1 MRMATESLSRSYTC
15 ADPAATESVAA
26 RLADACSGRRALI
39 TLSGPLGAGK
49 TFFAAAFGRRWGSDT
64 PLTSPTF
71 TLLHEHRRARDGQ
84 RLYHLDGY
92 RLNAPAEARDG
103 TLQPQD
109 ARDGT
114 LRRVLALRSAC
125 GHFAAVRS
133 RKKPQD
139 ARALGIDELL
149 EGADILLVEWPEHF
163 GNALPEERIIINF
176 SEREEGGRN
185 LTLRA
190 AGEDA
195 RALLRRMAANEAG
208 G

>member
-1 MRMATESLSRSYTC
+1 MSRETPSRSFPC
-15 ADPAATESVAA
+15 PDPAATAALAA
-26 RLADACSGRRALI
+26 RLADTCSGRRALI

-71 TLLHEHRRARDGQ
+71 TLLHEHRRARDEQ

-92 RLNAPAEARDG
+92 RLGFPTE
-103 TLQPQD
+103 
-109 ARDGT
+109 
-114 LRRVLALRSAC
+114 
-125 GHFAAVRS
+125 
-133 RKKPQD
+133 

-149 EGADILLVEWPEHF
+149 EDADILLVEWPEHF
-163 GNALPEERIIINF
+163 GNALPEERLIINF
-176 SEREEGGRN
+176 AEREEGGRN

-195 RALLRRMAANEAG
+195 RALLRRLVAKEMG
-208 G
+208 GG